1 MRKIVV
7 IVSIIAGYSYG
18 MDCPRESEI
27 ASSDKTMFDVQ
38 DINDSD
44 EESMYS
50 AKDGQGSPESMKDWQ
65 GSPEL
70 IKDWQNSPEPVIIKS
85 LSRTVT
91 IDITD
96 PTISEKQSIARI
108 SFDGDAEGSI
118 SQTSSLIHK
127 ESRFETV
134 VKKVF
139 QPLQIATSASTIMLI
154 TAAEAVRN
162 THPLVSIGLSYGA
175 LGGAVTSGILSL
187 FITGVNRNIPPSNKD
202 R

>member
-50 AKDGQGSPESMKDWQ
+50 AKDGQGSPEPIKDWQGSSESMKDWQ
-65 GSPEL
+65 G
-70 IKDWQNSPEPVIIKS
+70 SPEPVIIKS

-96 PTISEKQSIARI
+96 PTISEKQSIGRI
-108 SFDGDAEGSI
+108 SFDDDTEDSI
-118 SQTSSLIHK
+118 SQTSSLIH
-127 ESRFETV
+127 EEGRFGAV
-134 VKKVF
+134 VRKVF
-139 QPLQIATSASTIMLI
+139 QPLQIASSASTIMLI

-162 THPLVSIGLSYGA
+162 AYPSVSIGLSYGA
-175 LGGAVTSGILSL
+175 LGSAVTSGILSL
-187 FITGVNRNIPPSNKD
+187 FIAETNRNTSSLNKV

>member
-50 AKDGQGSPESMKDWQ
+50 AKDGQGSPE
-65 GSPEL
+65 
-70 IKDWQNSPEPVIIKS
+70 PVIIKS

-96 PTISEKQSIARI
+96 PTISEKQSIGRI
-108 SFDGDAEGSI
+108 SFDDDTEDSI
-118 SQTSSLIHK
+118 SQTSSLIH
-127 ESRFETV
+127 EEGRFGAV
-134 VKKVF
+134 VRKVF

-162 THPLVSIGLSYGA
+162 AYPSVSIGLSYGA
-175 LGGAVTSGILSL
+175 LGSAVTSGILSL
-187 FITGVNRNIPPSNKD
+187 FIAETNRNTSSLNKV

>member
-50 AKDGQGSPESMKDWQ
+50 AKDGQGSPEPIKDWQ
-65 GSPEL
+65 G
-70 IKDWQNSPEPVIIKS
+70 SPEPVIIKS

-108 SFDGDAEGSI
+108 SFDDDAEDSI
-118 SQTSSLIHK
+118 SQTSSLIH
-127 ESRFETV
+127 EEGRFGAV
-134 VKKVF
+134 VRKVF

-162 THPLVSIGLSYGA
+162 AYPSVSIGLSYGA
-175 LGGAVTSGILSL
+175 LGSAVTSGILSL
-187 FITGVNRNIPPSNKD
+187 FIAKTNRNTSSLNKV

>member
-50 AKDGQGSPESMKDWQ
+50 AKDGQGSPEPIKDWQ
-65 GSPEL
+65 G
-70 IKDWQNSPEPVIIKS
+70 SPEPVIIKS

-108 SFDGDAEGSI
+108 SFDDDAEDSI
-118 SQTSSLIHK
+118 SQTSSLIH
-127 ESRFETV
+127 EEGRFGAV
-134 VKKVF
+134 VRKVF

-162 THPLVSIGLSYGA
+162 AYPSVSIGLSYGA
-175 LGGAVTSGILSL
+175 LGSAVTSGILSL
-187 FITGVNRNIPPSNKD
+187 FIAETNRNTSSLNKV